1 MIIDVFCG
9 TVFPNCFFNHAPTL
23 PKTPREAS
31 RENSAVNF
39 RIRLFLAQ
47 TRIQLWTF
55 VDAFIIAD
63 YSMICAWVAE
73 LVDARDLKS
82 LDLTVIRV
90 RLPSRAPKKTRG
102 YAFNAYPLFLS
113 CYPIATLT
121 GEMERNSEQEMRT
134 FFRSQRLQGVEI
146 FSLKLKST
154 PLTQANSDVNF
165 FKLSMLPHEIGK
177 VGHLRHRVTDH
188 PQKILSRTSCRL

>member
-1 MIIDVFCG
+1 MFFCG
-9 TVFPNCFFNHAPTL
+9 TIFPNRFFNHAPTL
-23 PKTPREAS
+23 PKTPREAR

-82 LDLTVIRV
+82 LGAEHCTGSIPV
-90 RLPSRAPKKTRG
+90 PGTR
-102 YAFNAYPLFLS
+102 
-113 CYPIATLT
+113 
-121 GEMERNSEQEMRT
+121 
-134 FFRSQRLQGVEI
+134 
-146 FSLKLKST
+146 
-154 PLTQANSDVNF
+154 
-165 FKLSMLPHEIGK
+165 
-177 VGHLRHRVTDH
+177 
-188 PQKILSRTSCRL
+188 